1 MKRLEFIVFGVP
13 APKGSSRAML
23 VAGAAVN
30 VPSGS
35 RANELAL
42 KSWDRAVR
50 ESAVE
55 AVASYRRAN
64 AGGSPSSM
72 PVGLFFGEGP
82 LRLEIEFRMRR
93 RKGDF
98 NKKDGSLKA
107 NVPKYH
113 MVKPDLS
120 KLIRCTEDSM
130 TGIVYLDDAA
140 IAELL
145 VRKVYAAP
153 GAEGARIR
161 ITELAP

>member
-1 MKRLEFIVFGVP
+1 MTRRLEFTVLGVP

-23 VAGAAVN
+23 VGGAAVN

-55 AVASYRRAN
+55 AVRDYRRAN
-64 AGGSPSSM
+64 GGGSPSSM
-72 PVGLFFGEGP
+72 PVGVFFGEVA

-98 NKKDGSLKA
+98 KKDGSLKA
-107 NVPKYH
+107 NVPKFH
-113 MVKPDLS
+113 TVKPDLS

-140 IAELL
+140 IAELF

-153 GAEGARIR
+153 GQEGARIR
-161 ITELAP
+161 ITELAT